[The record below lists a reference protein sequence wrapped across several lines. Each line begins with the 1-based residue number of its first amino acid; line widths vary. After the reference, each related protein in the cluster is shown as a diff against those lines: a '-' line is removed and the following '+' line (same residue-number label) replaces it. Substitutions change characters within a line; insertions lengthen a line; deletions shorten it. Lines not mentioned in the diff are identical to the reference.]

1 MGPFIAYRGVRFT
14 IEYAIRNDGSA
25 PARDFFDAA
34 QIRWQAQLIVL
45 FKLLGDTGQIRNRE
59 KFRQLAE
66 GFYEFKAFQIRMPCY
81 FRSDKRVV
89 ITHGFTK
96 KKDAAPK
103 AEIARAA
110 NIKLEYEERLTSEA
124 RSRR

>member
-1 MGPFIAYRGVRFT
+1 MGPFVAYRGIRFT
-14 IEYAIRNDGSA
+14 IEYAIRNDGSV
-25 PARDFFDAA
+25 PAWDFFDAA

-45 FKLLGDTGQIRNRE
+45 FKLLGDAGQIRNRE

-103 AEIARAA
+103 SEIARAT